1 MINIDFG
8 YNFIL
13 GCFVSVVGITLYSIR
28 FLNPKIAEE
37 KDIFLST
44 LFFIYSGII
53 IIHGWRLDPILF
65 LSQILIVTLSINFF
79 FENLSLRLRLLKQ
92 KKRVVMKEKVNDKA
106 EYGDYYYEDE
116 YENDDNDEPIDIFK
130 IFQ

>member
-1 MINIDFG
+1 MINIDFS

-13 GCFVSVVGITLYSIR
+13 GCFVALVGITLYSVR
-28 FLNPKIAEE
+28 FLNPKVAEE

-65 LSQILIVTLSINFF
+65 LSQILIVTLSMSFF
-79 FENLSLRLRLLKQ
+79 IENLSLRVRLLKQ
-92 KKRVVMKEKVNDKA
+92 NKKKSMQKIIKNNLEKLVDI
-106 EYGDYYYEDE
+106 DE
-116 YENDDNDEPIDIFK
+116 KSNGKVIDIFK
-130 IFQ
+130 IFR

>member
-8 YNFIL
+8 YNFVL

-37 KDIFLST
+37 KDVFLST

-65 LSQILIVTLSINFF
+65 LSQVLIVTLSINFF

-92 KKRVVMKEKVNDKA
+92 KKRVLIKGKISDI
-106 EYGDYYYEDE
+106 DE
-116 YENDDNDEPIDIFK
+116 YDNYHEDIYADDDNDEPIDVFK